1 MDPLNEINYFEDIV
15 PRPKDLGL
23 MVDNPP
29 GAPIKTV
36 PTEPTPGGLPEGWR
50 EFVTYQG
57 ETTPPGTQT
66 QTGTTPTGSLITGGA
81 PAAVPSTSTGIPT
94 WAWVL
99 GGGVLLYMM
108 LKGR

>member
-1 MDPLNEINYFEDIV
+1 MDPMNEINYFEDIT

-29 GAPIKTV
+29 GSPIKTAL
-36 PTEPTPGGLPEGWR
+36 PDINPGGLPEGWR
-50 EFVTYQG
+50 DFVTYQG
-57 ETTPPGTQT
+57 EATPTGTQT

-81 PAAVPSTSTGIPT
+81 PDVVPSTSKGVPA

-99 GGGVLLYMM
+99 GGGVLLYLL